1 MKYKILVFTLI
12 LSSFSFS
19 QKQENI
25 FLQWKIAKNDTLKY
39 QTTMHAIKAENKII
53 EKKDSS
59 SIFHEFGKF
68 KDALFQINSN
78 IKYQTNLYLNKKNE
92 NLIDIEMFML
102 NNESN
107 QYLEKLMNE
116 ANLENQKKDKKKQKK
131 VKTENNDIEN
141 LNFDNI
147 FKNLIDS
154 NNNVVLR
161 GRISKTG
168 EIISTYYKNSQKNLI
183 SILFS
188 LPNKE
193 VEIGEKWK
201 LNLNLIE
208 MDQNFVADN
217 TSNQNTVY
225 IEKIIH
231 QNNDQ
236 IAVIKYDINEYV
248 LGDFNTPMAEMFGM
262 KNNEKIYMKTSF
274 IATGYFSLLKGK
286 WTNYEGEMEIDSN
299 FSMLGGKSKT
309 EFKLIE

>member
-53 EKKDSS
+53 KKKDSS
-59 SIFHEFGKF
+59 SIFHEVSKF
-68 KDALFQINSN
+68 QDALFQINSN
-78 IKYQTNLYLNKKNE
+78 IKYQTNLHLNKKNE

-116 ANLENQKKDKKKQKK
+116 ANLENQKKDKKKRKK
-131 VKTENNDIEN
+131 VKTKNNDIEN
-141 LNFDNI
+141 LNFDNL

-168 EIISTYYKNSQKNLI
+168 EVVSTYYKNAK
-183 SILFS
+183 
-188 LPNKE
+188 
-193 VEIGEKWK
+193 
-201 LNLNLIE
+201 
-208 MDQNFVADN
+208 
-217 TSNQNTVY
+217 
-225 IEKIIH
+225 KI
-231 QNNDQ
+231 
-236 IAVIKYDINEYV
+236 
-248 LGDFNTPMAEMFGM
+248 
-262 KNNEKIYMKTSF
+262 
-274 IATGYFSLLKGK
+274 
-286 WTNYEGEMEIDSN
+286 
-299 FSMLGGKSKT
+299 
-309 EFKLIE
+309 